1 MVANAVDKNTL
12 ELFTSELLSR
22 VFHSIIKNFKRFTV
36 SAAGGMQVITDFNAY
51 YRLASSLGCVSQE
64 TLELYTVLKELGHV
78 YIVDVEGLKQL
89 IHDQQTTRFKEA
101 LRTEDLLELV
111 CLRLDWTK
119 IRNRVETSDCII
131 S

>member
-1 MVANAVDKNTL
+1 
-12 ELFTSELLSR
+12 
-22 VFHSIIKNFKRFTV
+22 
-36 SAAGGMQVITDFNAY
+36 MQVITDFNAY